1 MDALDKT
8 ILEHLEFDGRSSMQ
22 DLSELTGLS
31 RSAVFT
37 RVKRMEDQGVIAGYT
52 VPVNRKKLGMVLLP
66 LAAEVAKA
74 RRPTRTTTWGTTD

>member
-1 MDALDKT
+1 MDALDKA

-37 RVKRMEDQGVIAGYT
+37 RVKRMEDRGVIAGYT
-52 VPVNRKKLGMVLLP
+52 VGWTERS
-66 LAAEVAKA
+66 
-74 RRPTRTTTWGTTD
+74 WGWRSGRIATSP